1 MEKKKF
7 FKLTSD
13 ARDISGCIFPDLSG
27 ATEWI
32 NAELDELTDQT
43 EETDYT
49 ITIIWMTQEEF
60 ENTPEYEG

>member
-1 MEKKKF
+1 MEKKKY

-32 NAELDELTDQT
+32 INELDEINETDGDI
-43 EETDYT
+43 DYT
-49 ITIIWMTQEEF
+49 ITVIWMTQEEF